1 MQNNNAYIHLIDNL
15 NNGGINALATVSR
28 KIFLQKTA
36 YENHSNNI
44 EFQAMN
50 IAKELKMN
58 AYSVELIRYAMVLH
72 DIGKILV
79 SDSILNKPDKLTP
92 EEFEVVKAHSVLGFN
107 LIKDINKDI
116 AAIIIQHHEKIDGS
130 GYPYGVKDVRM
141 ESQIVSI
148 TDVFDALIKERPYK
162 KPFTVSESLEIIKS
176 QAGKAWNE
184 EVVKAFLKL
193 Y

>member
-58 AYSVELIRYAMVLH
+58 AYSVELISEKKYIG
-72 DIGKILV
+72 DITGVIRL
-79 SDSILNKPDKLTP
+79 
-92 EEFEVVKAHSVLGFN
+92 
-107 LIKDINKDI
+107 
-116 AAIIIQHHEKIDGS
+116 AA
-130 GYPYGVKDVRM
+130 
-141 ESQIVSI
+141 
-148 TDVFDALIKERPYK
+148 
-162 KPFTVSESLEIIKS
+162 
-176 QAGKAWNE
+176 
-184 EVVKAFLKL
+184 
-193 Y
+193 